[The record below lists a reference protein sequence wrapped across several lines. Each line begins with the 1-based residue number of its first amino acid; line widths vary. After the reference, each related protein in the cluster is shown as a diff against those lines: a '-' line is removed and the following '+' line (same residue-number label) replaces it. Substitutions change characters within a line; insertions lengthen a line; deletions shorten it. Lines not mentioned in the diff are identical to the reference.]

1 VKPSIPWIIALL
13 ASVLINGVLA
23 GFVLHRTADGPD
35 WRSGGGHHDGD
46 GRHHRGRRSAGYDL
60 RDLLYALPEEARR
73 EARERARDDIVEIR
87 ALFDEARAARDEF
100 DTVMRAQEFDR
111 AGAEAALQRMRDAR
125 EALELHLQD
134 NVLDLVADL
143 DAQTRTRILEERRE
157 DRRRRFRR
165 GHDGPGH
172 DGPPPDGDGLP
183 DGPPPELR

>member
-1 VKPSIPWIIALL
+1 MKPSPPWIIALL

-23 GFVLHRTADGPD
+23 GFVLHRTADGPN
-35 WRSGGGHHDGD
+35 WRPGDHHDGD
-46 GRHHRGRRSAGYDL
+46 GPHHRGRRNAGYDL

-73 EARERARDDIVEIR
+73 EARERARNDIGEIR

-100 DTVMRAQEFDR
+100 DTVMRAQDFDR

-134 NVLDLVADL
+134 NVLDLVAGL

-165 GHDGPGH
+165 GHDGPGR
-172 DGPPPDGDGLP
+172 DGPPPDGDGP
-183 DGPPPELR
+183 DTP